1 MDSDLKPL
9 SLIEDISHQWVEK
22 MLSLKFG
29 NPVTLQSW
37 SYEYPETPEGF
48 MSEIVYLKVVYS
60 GSGDEKLQLK
70 LVLKV
75 LPRELERKQTIA
87 LGGLDRREIAFYK
100 FVNTQEFKD
109 MCLKSGVKLQV
120 PEVYYA
126 SYFNGEITLVMQDL
140 NNDNYKSGIVK
151 EGNNL
156 AQTKVAVQAIA
167 QLHAAG
173 LAYLEKYGESGILAD
188 LAEEFKF
195 TCFDKFFIR
204 NLNTLADMYKGTA
217 LADSMKSLIPYTK
230 DILEM
235 RKRFPLIRTVVHGDY
250 WAGQLMYSEDES
262 NVMMID
268 WQHCNVDNPASDILS
283 MLFMSSHPSVLE
295 DHLEEVVQSYWESLS
310 FNAKKFGVSLD
321 ITIEQLRQNVDD
333 LMLFGFMMVG
343 ISIPEFL
350 GGGNITP
357 ERLFGY
363 VNFLE
368 KKSIVSKYVKMME
381 KECNI

>member
-9 SLIEDISHQWVEK
+9 SLIEDISHHWVEK
-22 MLSLKFG
+22 MLSQKFG
-29 NPVTLQSW
+29 NPVTLHSW
-37 SYEYPETPEGF
+37 KYESPETPEGF
-48 MSEIVYLKVVYS
+48 MSEIVFLKVVYS
-60 GSGDEKLQLK
+60 GSDKEKVQLS
-70 LVLKV
+70 LVVKV
-75 LPRELERKQTIA
+75 LPRELERRKVIA
-87 LGGLDRREIAFYK
+87 LGGLDKREIAFYK

-109 MCLKSGVKLQV
+109 MCSKNGIKLQV

-126 SYFNGEITLVMQDL
+126 SYFNGEITIVMQDL
-140 NNDNYKSGIVK
+140 NIDKYKSGIVK

-173 LAYLEKYGESGILAD
+173 LAYIEKHGEAGSLAD

-195 TCFDKFFIR
+195 TCFDEYFIR
-204 NLNTLADMYKGTA
+204 NLNTLAEMYEGTP
-217 LADSMKSLIPYTK
+217 LAKSMKSLIPYTK
-230 DILEM
+230 DILDM
-235 RKRFPLIRTVVHGDY
+235 RKRYPLLRTVVHGDY
-250 WAGQLMYSEDES
+250 WAGQLMYSEDGS

-268 WQHCNVDNPASDILS
+268 WQHCNVDNPSSDILS

-295 DHLEEVVQSYWESLS
+295 EHLEEVIQSYWESLS
-310 FNAKKFGVSLD
+310 RNAEKFGVSLD
-321 ITIEQLRQNVDD
+321 ITYDQLRKNVDD

-350 GGGNITP
+350 GGGSLTP
-357 ERLFGY
+357 ERLLGY

-368 KKSIVSKYVKMME
+368 RKSIVSKYVEMME
-381 KECNI
+381 KERHV